1 MNYNGADG
9 PEFGVG
15 NVKIDPAVLRGK
27 LQALGELT
35 RSSLY

>member
-9 PEFGVG
+9 LEFGAG
-15 NVKIDPAVLRGK
+15 NTKIDPAVLTGK

-35 RSSLY
+35 RSSSY